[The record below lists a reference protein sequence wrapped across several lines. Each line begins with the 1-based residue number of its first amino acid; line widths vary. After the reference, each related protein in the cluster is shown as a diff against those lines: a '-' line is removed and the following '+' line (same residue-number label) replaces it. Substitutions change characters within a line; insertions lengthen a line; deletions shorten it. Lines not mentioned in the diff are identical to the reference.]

1 MIGKLL
7 KVFSEVKTEILEKR
21 DDIEENIEQFV
32 DLVEKEV
39 TFHSKQWVTQ
49 KPKGKVYIDR
59 KKVVSEMKREVN
71 HVVTDLRNS
80 TNNTYFKIKALISSQ
95 KV

>member
-1 MIGKLL
+1 MIGKLF

-39 TFHSKQWVTQ
+39 SFHSKQWVEK
-49 KPKGKVYIDR
+49 KPEVKVYIDR
-59 KKVVSEMKREVN
+59 KKIVSEMKREVN
-71 HVVTDLRNS
+71 HVVTDLRNN
-80 TNNTYFKIKALISSQ
+80 TNNTYLKIKALISSQ